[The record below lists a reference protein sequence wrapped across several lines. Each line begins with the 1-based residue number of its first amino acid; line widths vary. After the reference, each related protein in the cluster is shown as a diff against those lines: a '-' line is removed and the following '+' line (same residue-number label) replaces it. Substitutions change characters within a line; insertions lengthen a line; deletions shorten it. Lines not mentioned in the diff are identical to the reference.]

1 LLPSLSNHVYFSLPT
16 NLFRRINMTEYQI
29 LNLMHV
35 GFIQNAMYFV
45 GMVIMTWLAFRMCN
59 NVRSNPNT
67 NMAGKVFTSVFCLFV
82 ALFMTQT
89 NAIGGSILASS
100 VASLVDVG
108 AASADRM
115 SVCIICSC
123 ISISFSL
130 DKRIRI

>member
-1 LLPSLSNHVYFSLPT
+1 
-16 NLFRRINMTEYQI
+16 MTEYQI

-45 GMVIMTWLAFRMCN
+45 GMVLMTWLAFRMCN

-67 NMAGKVFTSVFCLFV
+67 NMVGKVFTSIFCLFV

-115 SVCIICSC
+115 SAHLSSPMIIGGPVQSAFVLF
-123 ISISFSL
+123 ILVFQLALVWI
-130 DKRIRI
+130 KE

>member
-1 LLPSLSNHVYFSLPT
+1 
-16 NLFRRINMTEYQI
+16 MTEYQI

-45 GMVIMTWLAFRMCN
+45 GMVLMTWLAFRMCN

-89 NAIGGSILASS
+89 NAIGGSILTVS

-115 SVCIICSC
+115 SEYLSSPMIIGGPVQSVFVLF
-123 ISISFSL
+123 ILVFQLALVWI
-130 DKRIRI
+130 KE

>member
-1 LLPSLSNHVYFSLPT
+1 
-16 NLFRRINMTEYQI
+16 
-29 LNLMHV
+29 MHV

-45 GMVIMTWLAFRMCN
+45 GMVLMTWLAFRMCN

-115 SVCIICSC
+115 SAYLSSPMIIGGPVQSVFVLF
-123 ISISFSL
+123 IVVFQLALIWV
-130 DKRIRI
+130 KE

>member
-1 LLPSLSNHVYFSLPT
+1 
-16 NLFRRINMTEYQI
+16 MTEYQI

-45 GMVIMTWLAFRMCN
+45 GMVLMTWLAFRMCN

-89 NAIGGSILASS
+89 NAIGGSILTVS

-115 SVCIICSC
+115 SEHLSSPMIIGGPVQSAFVLF
-123 ISISFSL
+123 ILVFQLALVWI
-130 DKRIRI
+130 KE